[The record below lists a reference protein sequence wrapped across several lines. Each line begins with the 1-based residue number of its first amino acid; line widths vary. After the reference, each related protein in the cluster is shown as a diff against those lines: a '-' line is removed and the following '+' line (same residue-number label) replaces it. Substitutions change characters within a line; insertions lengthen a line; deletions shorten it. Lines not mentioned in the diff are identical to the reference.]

1 MGIHSLIFECI
12 PIFLRKVELKIEYTT
27 KFDKEYATQYLT
39 EAVFLKRKGIR
50 YEFVKTVNGL
60 TTYKYK
66 KTKELFDALSEF
78 YSIEAE
84 TNNM

>member
-1 MGIHSLIFECI
+1 MVF
-12 PIFLRKVELKIEYTT
+12 KIEYTT
-27 KFDKEYATQYLT
+27 KFDKEYSTQYLT

-66 KTKELFDALSEF
+66 KTKKLFDALSEF
-78 YSIEAE
+78 YTYE
-84 TNNM
+84 

>member
-12 PIFLRKVELKIEYTT
+12 PIFLRKVELKIGYTT
-27 KFDKEYATQYLT
+27 KFDKEYATQFLP
-39 EAVFLKRKGIR
+39 EAIFLKKKGIR

-66 KTKELFDALSEF
+66 KTKELFEALSEF
-78 YSIEAE
+78 YSVE
-84 TNNM
+84 

>member
-1 MGIHSLIFECI
+1 MVF
-12 PIFLRKVELKIEYTT
+12 KIEYTT
-27 KFDKEYATQYLT
+27 KFDKEYSTQYIT

-66 KTKELFDALSEF
+66 KTKKLFDALSEF
-78 YSIEAE
+78 YANE
-84 TNNM
+84 